1 MCDER
6 KRLRSVAPM
15 KRLFF
20 VFILSLVS
28 FCASFGQSKY
38 SGIYSGTVAGNEYID
53 YQKILAAATSGGRI
67 IAIGD
72 YSYGLYETLDPAR
85 STISSKGKVVAAT
98 PSGISMSATV
108 NSKFQISGTLKQAGM
123 TTRFNGKRI
132 YK

>member
-1 MCDER
+1 
-6 KRLRSVAPM
+6 M
-15 KRLFF
+15 KRYLFAI
-20 VFILSLVS
+20 VISL
-28 FCASFGQSKY
+28 ASFSALVGQSKY
-38 SGIYSGTVAGNEYID
+38 SGIYSGTVTGNEYID

-85 STISSKGKVVAAT
+85 SIVSSEGKVVAAT